1 MRFRF
6 PRPRLIAT
14 GLREL
19 ARRKPDEAE
28 EYLDTHHE
36 EWEELAEGSPH
47 NAADILEA
55 LDEEG
60 AADLLSELELEEAA
74 DVLDEMRAE
83 PAADVL
89 EEMSPRGAAI
99 LIGAMETNQAVDLLG
114 ALEEDQ
120 RAAIIDLLPD
130 DAKTDILRLLAYP
143 ADSAGGMMTTE
154 VASLPLGMT
163 SGEAVEALR
172 RLYEELGSNLA
183 YVYVVDDE
191 RHLRGVVSFRDLFFA
206 RPHTGMEDVMVHQ
219 PVAVRPET
227 DREVV
232 AELIER
238 YRLLAVPVSDADGHL
253 MGMVR
258 FDEAMEAVR
267 EEIGEDMTQMVGA
280 GAEETVFTPIPTS
293 VRRRLPWITFNLF
306 IGLVIAFAIDPFRET
321 ITEHPIVAVLMPMVA
336 LLGGNSG
343 AQSQAV
349 IIRAMAIGDLP
360 PGRAWRAVRREF
372 AVGLINGSA
381 MAVLAGSASALVA
394 RDPQVGVIVGLSVF
408 VSLAVAGLAGPG
420 IPVLMRRVGLDPA
433 LASNIF
439 LTMVTDLVGFTFFLM
454 TATLLL

>member
-1 MRFRF
+1 
-6 PRPRLIAT
+6 
-14 GLREL
+14 
-19 ARRKPDEAE
+19 
-28 EYLDTHHE
+28 
-36 EWEELAEGSPH
+36 
-47 NAADILEA
+47 
-55 LDEEG
+55 
-60 AADLLSELELEEAA
+60 
-74 DVLDEMRAE
+74 
-83 PAADVL
+83 
-89 EEMSPRGAAI
+89 
-99 LIGAMETNQAVDLLG
+99 METDQAVDLLG
-114 ALEEDQ
+114 ALEDEQ
-120 RAAIIDLLPD
+120 RNAIIDALPV
-130 DAKTDILRLLAYP
+130 DAKAVILPLLAYP
-143 ADSAGGMMTTE
+143 ADTAGGMMTTD
-154 VASLPLGMT
+154 VASLPIGMT

-172 RLYEELGSNLA
+172 RMHEELGSNLA
-183 YVYVVDDE
+183 YVYVVDE
-191 RHLRGVVSFRDLFFA
+191 EKQLRGVVSFRDLFFA
-206 RPHTGMEDVMVHQ
+206 RPHTGMEEVMAHG
-219 PVAVRPET
+219 PVAVRPDT

-238 YRLLAVPVSDADGHL
+238 YRLLAIPVTDSDQHL
-253 MGMVR
+253 LGMVR

-267 EEIGEDMTQMVGA
+267 EEIGEDLTQMVGA

-306 IGLVIAFAIDPFRET
+306 IGLMIAFAIDPFRET
-321 ITEHPIVAVLMPMVA
+321 IQEHPIVAVLMPMVA

-381 MAVLAGSASALVA
+381 MCVLAGLASALVSGN
-394 RDPQVGVIVGLSVF
+394 PTVGVVVGVAVF

-420 IPVLMRRVGLDPA
+420 IPVIMRRVGLDPA